1 MASAIYVVVSLQNSL
16 DKTLTLLQTQQFLL
30 LNKH

>member
-1 MASAIYVVVSLQNSL
+1 MASTIYVVVGLQNSL
-16 DKTLTLLQTQQFLL
+16 DKTRTLLQTQQFLL